1 MAISRSSFIGEGGK
15 QPMSMRGMR
24 RVLPKDTARLLK
36 SVDQINKNLV
46 AINKL
51 LQKDAT
57 VKQQQQ
63 QREQKDK
70 RIKAESLARGRAETA
85 AESVKK
91 GSDAIKNALIK
102 PLKKVATGLFGFFK
116 PFLKFFT
123 ITFIGW
129 FLKGVVGWFKKEKKE
144 RIGQIR
150 NLIPKILTAL
160 TVAGGVLLA
169 LKIGIPVLM
178 ATLQLAVMS
187 IPVVLGALLN
197 PVTWAVMLGAGVGIL
212 TIEGIS
218 ALKGSGRRAQERFDQ
233 VSSVTTDNINKL
245 LMERDSG
252 AGRVKIGEKEYI
264 KSEINQILRN
274 PINQQID
281 GFESRNGVSQLVKI
295 NINEGDLRSGK
306 LFAGDPEFQRQ
317 LLDRFNA
324 RTFGNQ
330 LNKFFDAQEFL
341 EQSENRFK
349 TAKKRYSDAAFEL
362 SQRSPFPLTPQDI
375 QREIRTK
382 SPDLLE
388 DLDTATTQLRT
399 AKGEFTQLKSKMSA
413 RYNDFS
419 PEMKTYLNKHLQMTA
434 DNLIPKSLTMGPTE
448 YATGRILRHMYNATG
463 LADIDQGMTAARDD
477 FAAQI
482 SLLDQ
487 RLANIQADI
496 DINVNPVAAEG
507 GQPGELG
514 SPGSMM
520 PFDKTNPFIP
530 FAKKTYGI
538 IGVL

>member
-178 ATLQLAVMS
+178 TTLQLAVMS
-187 IPVVLGALLN
+187 IPLVLSALLN

-212 TIEGIS
+212 VTETVS
-218 ALKGSGRRAQERFDQ
+218 AFRGSGARAKERFDQ
-233 VSSVTTDNINKL
+233 VAADQITDINNL
-245 LMERDSG
+245 LKERKSG
-252 AGRVKIGEKEYI
+252 AGRLKIGNREYVFN
-264 KSEINQILRN
+264 EISQLIEN
-274 PINQQID
+274 PVDQQVTAI
-281 GFESRNGVSQLVKI
+281 ESRNGMSVPVKI
-295 NINEGDLRSGK
+295 DIKEADLRSGQ
-306 LFAGDPEFQRQ
+306 LFAEDKIFQQ
-317 LLDRFNA
+317 ALLDRFNA
-324 RTFGNQ
+324 RAFGNQ
-330 LNKFFDAQEFL
+330 LDRYFSRS
-341 EQSENRFK
+341 SE
-349 TAKKRYSDAAFEL
+349 
-362 SQRSPFPLTPQDI
+362 
-375 QREIRTK
+375 
-382 SPDLLE
+382 
-388 DLDTATTQLRT
+388 LDTAQKLLKTDKDRLEKNIQHYMSGGMSREDAIEALKKDNTLKRLFEEVDSSQRKVNA
-399 AKGEFTQLKSKMSA
+399 AKQNFTQIQNLMKT

-419 PEMKTYLNKHLQMTA
+419 PQMKSYLNKHLQMTA
-434 DNLIPKSLTMGPTE
+434 DNLIPESLRMGPTE
-448 YATGRILRHMYNATG
+448 YTTGRILRQMYNATG

-496 DINVNPVAAEG
+496 DINVNPVAAEA

>member
-178 ATLQLAVMS
+178 TTLQLAVMS
-187 IPVVLGALLN
+187 IPLVLSALLN

-212 TIEGIS
+212 VTETVS
-218 ALKGSGRRAQERFDQ
+218 AFRGSGVRAKERFDQ
-233 VSSVTTDNINKL
+233 VAADQITDINNL
-245 LMERDSG
+245 LKERKSG
-252 AGRVKIGEKEYI
+252 AGRLKIGNREYVFN
-264 KSEINQILRN
+264 EISQLIEN
-274 PINQQID
+274 PVDQQVTAI
-281 GFESRNGVSQLVKI
+281 ESRNGMSVPVKI
-295 NINEGDLRSGK
+295 DIKEADLRSGQ
-306 LFAGDPEFQRQ
+306 LFAEDKIFQQ
-317 LLDRFNA
+317 ALLDRFNA
-324 RTFGNQ
+324 RAFGNQ
-330 LNKFFDAQEFL
+330 LDRYFARNNELAAAQEKL
-341 EQSENRFK
+341 KNDK
-349 TAKKRYSDAAFEL
+349 
-362 SQRSPFPLTPQDI
+362 
-375 QREIRTK
+375 
-382 SPDLLE
+382 DLLE
-388 DLDTATTQLRT
+388 TNVQSLTSRGSSREDAIEYLKQSSVMKKLFTDVDNSQRNVDA
-399 AKGEFTQLKSKMSA
+399 AKQNFTQIQNLMKT

-419 PEMKTYLNKHLQMTA
+419 PQMKSYLNKHLQMTA
-434 DNLIPKSLTMGPTE
+434 DNLIPESLRMGPTE
-448 YATGRILRHMYNATG
+448 YTTGRILRQMYNATG

-496 DINVNPVAAEG
+496 DINVNPVAAEA

-538 IGVL
+538 IGAL

>member
-178 ATLQLAVMS
+178 TTLQLAVMS
-187 IPVVLGALLN
+187 IPLVLSALLN

-212 TIEGIS
+212 VTETVS
-218 ALKGSGRRAQERFDQ
+218 AFRGSGARAKERFDQ
-233 VSSVTTDNINKL
+233 VSADQITDINNL
-245 LMERDSG
+245 LTERKSG
-252 AGRVKIGEKEYI
+252 AGRLKIGNREYVFN
-264 KSEINQILRN
+264 EISQLIEN
-274 PINQQID
+274 PVDQQVTAI
-281 GFESRNGVSQLVKI
+281 ESRNGMSVPVKI
-295 NINEGDLRSGK
+295 DIKEADLRSGQ
-306 LFAGDPEFQRQ
+306 LFAEDKIFQQ
-317 LLDRFNA
+317 ALLDRFNA
-324 RTFGNQ
+324 RAFGNQ
-330 LNKFFDAQEFL
+330 LDRYFSRS
-341 EQSENRFK
+341 SE
-349 TAKKRYSDAAFEL
+349 
-362 SQRSPFPLTPQDI
+362 
-375 QREIRTK
+375 
-382 SPDLLE
+382 
-388 DLDTATTQLRT
+388 LDTAQKLLKTDKDRLEKNIQHYMSGGMSREDAIEALKKDNTLKRLFEEVDSSQRKVNA
-399 AKGEFTQLKSKMSA
+399 AKQNFTQIQNLMKT

-419 PEMKTYLNKHLQMTA
+419 PQMKSYLNKHLQMTA
-434 DNLIPKSLTMGPTE
+434 DNLIPESLRMGPTE
-448 YATGRILRHMYNATG
+448 YTTGRILRQMYNATG

-496 DINVNPVAAEG
+496 DINVNPVAAEA

-538 IGVL
+538 IGAL

>member
-178 ATLQLAVMS
+178 TTLQLAVMS
-187 IPVVLGALLN
+187 IPLVLSALLN

-212 TIEGIS
+212 VTETVS
-218 ALKGSGRRAQERFDQ
+218 AFRGSGARAKERFDQ
-233 VSSVTTDNINKL
+233 VSADQITDINNL
-245 LMERDSG
+245 LTERKSG
-252 AGRVKIGEKEYI
+252 AGRLKIGNREYVFN
-264 KSEINQILRN
+264 EISQLIEN
-274 PINQQID
+274 PVDQQVTAI
-281 GFESRNGVSQLVKI
+281 ESRNGMSVPVKI
-295 NINEGDLRSGK
+295 DIKEADLRSGQ
-306 LFAGDPEFQRQ
+306 LFAEDKIFQQ
-317 LLDRFNA
+317 ALLDRFNA
-324 RTFGNQ
+324 RAFGNQ
-330 LNKFFDAQEFL
+330 LDRYFSRS
-341 EQSENRFK
+341 SE
-349 TAKKRYSDAAFEL
+349 
-362 SQRSPFPLTPQDI
+362 
-375 QREIRTK
+375 
-382 SPDLLE
+382 
-388 DLDTATTQLRT
+388 LDTAQKLLKTDKDRLEKNIQHYMSGGMSREDAIEALKKDNALKRLFAEVDSSQRKVNA
-399 AKGEFTQLKSKMSA
+399 AKQNFTQIQNLMKT

-419 PEMKTYLNKHLQMTA
+419 PQMKSYLNKHLQMTA
-434 DNLIPKSLTMGPTE
+434 DNLIPESLRMGPTE
-448 YATGRILRHMYNATG
+448 YTTGRILRQMYNATG

-496 DINVNPVAAEG
+496 DINVNPVAAEA

-538 IGVL
+538 IGAL

>member
-91 GSDAIKNALIK
+91 GADAIKNALIK

-178 ATLQLAVMS
+178 TTLQLAVMS
-187 IPVVLGALLN
+187 IPLVLSALLN

-212 TIEGIS
+212 VTEGVS
-218 ALKGSGRRAQERFDQ
+218 AFRGSGARAKERFDQ
-233 VSSVTTDNINKL
+233 VSADQITDINNL
-245 LMERDSG
+245 LKERKSG
-252 AGRVKIGEKEYI
+252 AGRLKIGNREYVFN
-264 KSEINQILRN
+264 EISQLIEN
-274 PINQQID
+274 PVDQQVTAI
-281 GFESRNGVSQLVKI
+281 ESRNGMSVPVKI
-295 NINEGDLRSGK
+295 DIKEADLRSGQ
-306 LFAGDPEFQRQ
+306 LFAEDKIFQQ
-317 LLDRFNA
+317 ALLDRFNA
-324 RTFGNQ
+324 RAFGNQ
-330 LNKFFDAQEFL
+330 LDRYFSRS
-341 EQSENRFK
+341 SE
-349 TAKKRYSDAAFEL
+349 
-362 SQRSPFPLTPQDI
+362 
-375 QREIRTK
+375 
-382 SPDLLE
+382 
-388 DLDTATTQLRT
+388 LDTAQKLLKTDKDRLEKNIQHYMSGGMSREDAIEALKKDNTLKRLFEEVDSSQRKVNA
-399 AKGEFTQLKSKMSA
+399 AKQNFTQIQNLMKT

-419 PEMKTYLNKHLQMTA
+419 PQMKSYLNKHLQMTA
-434 DNLIPKSLTMGPTE
+434 DNLIPESLRMGPTE
-448 YATGRILRHMYNATG
+448 YTTGRILRQMYNATG

-496 DINVNPVAAEG
+496 DINVNPVAAEA

>member
-91 GSDAIKNALIK
+91 GADAIKNALTK

-178 ATLQLAVMS
+178 TTLQLAVTS
-187 IPVVLGALLN
+187 IPLVLSALLN
-197 PVTWAVMLGAGVGIL
+197 PVTWAVMLGAGLGIL
-212 TIEGIS
+212 VTEGVS
-218 ALKGSGRRAQERFDQ
+218 ALRGSGARAKERFDQ
-233 VSSVTTDNINKL
+233 VAADQITDVNNL
-245 LMERDSG
+245 LKERKSG
-252 AGRVKIGEKEYI
+252 AGRLKIGNREYVFN
-264 KSEINQILRN
+264 EISQLIEN
-274 PINQQID
+274 PVDQQVTAI
-281 GFESRNGVSQLVKI
+281 ESRNGMSVPVKI
-295 NINEGDLRSGK
+295 DIKEADLRSGQ
-306 LFAGDPEFQRQ
+306 LFAEDQIFQQ
-317 LLDRFNA
+317 ALLDRFNA
-324 RTFGNQ
+324 RAFGNQ
-330 LNKFFDAQEFL
+330 LDRYFARSGELD
-341 EQSENRFK
+341 
-349 TAKKRYSDAAFEL
+349 TAKKNLKRD
-362 SQRSPFPLTPQDI
+362 
-375 QREIRTK
+375 K
-382 SPDLLE
+382 DLLE
-388 DLDTATTQLRT
+388 TNIQSLTSRGSSREDAIEYLKQSSVMKRLFTDVDESQRKVNA
-399 AKGEFTQLKSKMSA
+399 AKQNFTQIQNLMKT

-419 PEMKTYLNKHLQMTA
+419 PQMKAYLNKHLQMTA
-434 DNLIPKSLTMGPTE
+434 DNLIPESLRMGPTE
-448 YATGRILRHMYNATG
+448 YGVNRIMNQLYRSTG
-463 LADIDQGMTAARDD
+463 LEGIDQGITAARDD

-496 DINVNPVAAEG
+496 DINVNPVAAEA

>member
-178 ATLQLAVMS
+178 TTLQLAVMS
-187 IPVVLGALLN
+187 IPLVLSALLN

-212 TIEGIS
+212 VTETVS
-218 ALKGSGRRAQERFDQ
+218 AFRGSGARAKERFDQ
-233 VSSVTTDNINKL
+233 VSADQITDINNL
-245 LMERDSG
+245 LKERKSG
-252 AGRVKIGEKEYI
+252 AGRLKIGNREYVFN
-264 KSEINQILRN
+264 EISQLIEN
-274 PINQQID
+274 PVDQQVTAI
-281 GFESRNGVSQLVKI
+281 ESRNGMSVPVKI
-295 NINEGDLRSGK
+295 DIKEADLRSGQ
-306 LFAGDPEFQRQ
+306 LFAEDKIFQQ
-317 LLDRFNA
+317 ALLDRFNA
-324 RTFGNQ
+324 RAFGNQ
-330 LNKFFDAQEFL
+330 LDRYFSRS
-341 EQSENRFK
+341 SE
-349 TAKKRYSDAAFEL
+349 
-362 SQRSPFPLTPQDI
+362 
-375 QREIRTK
+375 
-382 SPDLLE
+382 
-388 DLDTATTQLRT
+388 LDTAQKLLKTDKDRLEKNIQHYMSGGMSREDAIEALKKDNTLKRLFEEVDSSQRKVNA
-399 AKGEFTQLKSKMSA
+399 AKQNFTQIQNLMKT

-419 PEMKTYLNKHLQMTA
+419 PQMKSYLNKHLQMTA
-434 DNLIPKSLTMGPTE
+434 DNLIPESLRMGPTE
-448 YATGRILRHMYNATG
+448 YTTGRILRQMYNATG

-496 DINVNPVAAEG
+496 DINVNPVAAEA

>member
-63 QREQKDK
+63 QREQKDR

-178 ATLQLAVMS
+178 TTLQLAVMS
-187 IPVVLGALLN
+187 IPLVLSALLN

-212 TIEGIS
+212 VTETVS
-218 ALKGSGRRAQERFDQ
+218 AFRGSGARAKERFDQ
-233 VSSVTTDNINKL
+233 VSADQITDINNL
-245 LMERDSG
+245 LKERKSG
-252 AGRVKIGEKEYI
+252 AGRLKIGNREYVFN
-264 KSEINQILRN
+264 EISQLIEN
-274 PINQQID
+274 PVDQQVTAI
-281 GFESRNGVSQLVKI
+281 ESRNGMSVPVKI
-295 NINEGDLRSGK
+295 DIKEADLRSGQ
-306 LFAGDPEFQRQ
+306 LFAEDKIFQQ
-317 LLDRFNA
+317 ALLDRFNA
-324 RTFGNQ
+324 RAFGNQ
-330 LNKFFDAQEFL
+330 LDRYFSRS
-341 EQSENRFK
+341 SE
-349 TAKKRYSDAAFEL
+349 
-362 SQRSPFPLTPQDI
+362 
-375 QREIRTK
+375 
-382 SPDLLE
+382 
-388 DLDTATTQLRT
+388 LDTAQKLLKTDKDRLEKNIQHYMSGGMSREDAIEALKKDNALKRLFAEVDSSQRKVNA
-399 AKGEFTQLKSKMSA
+399 AKQNFTQIQNLMKT

-419 PEMKTYLNKHLQMTA
+419 PQMKSYLNKHLQMTA
-434 DNLIPKSLTMGPTE
+434 DNLIPESLRMGPTE
-448 YATGRILRHMYNATG
+448 YTTGRILRQMYNATG

-496 DINVNPVAAEG
+496 DINVNPVAAEA

-538 IGVL
+538 IGAL

>member
-91 GSDAIKNALIK
+91 GSDAIKDALTK

-150 NLIPKILTAL
+150 KLIPKILTAL

-178 ATLQLAVMS
+178 ATLQLAVTS
-187 IPVVLGALLN
+187 IPLVLSALLN

-212 TIEGIS
+212 AIEGVS
-218 ALKGSGRRAQERFDQ
+218 ALKGPGRRAQERFDQ
-233 VSSVTTDNINKL
+233 VSAGQITDINNL
-245 LMERDSG
+245 LKERKSG
-252 AGRVKIGEKEYI
+252 AGRVKIGNKEYVFN
-264 KSEINQILRN
+264 EISQLIQN
-274 PINQQID
+274 PVDQQVTAI
-281 GFESRNGVSQLVKI
+281 ESRNGMSVPVKI
-295 NINEGDLRSGK
+295 DIKEADLRSGQ
-306 LFAGDPEFQRQ
+306 LFAEDKIFQQ
-317 LLDRFNA
+317 ALLDRFNA
-324 RTFGNQ
+324 RAFGNQ
-330 LNKFFDAQEFL
+330 LDRYFARNNELAEAQKLLKKDKDRLEKNIQHYMSGGMSREDAVEAL
-341 EQSENRFK
+341 
-349 TAKKRYSDAAFEL
+349 KKDQQLKRLFTNIDI
-362 SQRSPFPLTPQDI
+362 SQRKVN
-375 QREIRTK
+375 E
-382 SPDLLE
+382 
-388 DLDTATTQLRT
+388 
-399 AKGEFTQLKSKMSA
+399 AKQNFTQIQNLMKT

-419 PEMKTYLNKHLQMTA
+419 PEMKAYLNKHLEMTA
-434 DNLIPKSLTMGPTE
+434 DNLIPESLRMGPME
-448 YATGRILRHMYNATG
+448 YGTGRFLRHMYNATG
-463 LADIDQGMTAARDD
+463 LANIDQGITAARDD

-530 FAKKTYGI
+530 FAKKIYGI

>member
-178 ATLQLAVMS
+178 TTLQLAVMS
-187 IPVVLGALLN
+187 IPLVLSALLN

-212 TIEGIS
+212 VTETVS
-218 ALKGSGRRAQERFDQ
+218 AFRGSGARAKERFDQ
-233 VSSVTTDNINKL
+233 VSADQITDINNL
-245 LMERDSG
+245 LTERKSG
-252 AGRVKIGEKEYI
+252 AGRLKIGNREYVFN
-264 KSEINQILRN
+264 EISQLIEN
-274 PINQQID
+274 PVDQQVTAI
-281 GFESRNGVSQLVKI
+281 ESRNGMSVPVKI
-295 NINEGDLRSGK
+295 DIKEADLRSGQ
-306 LFAGDPEFQRQ
+306 LFAEDKIFQQ
-317 LLDRFNA
+317 ALLDRFNA
-324 RTFGNQ
+324 RAFGNQ
-330 LNKFFDAQEFL
+330 LDRYFSRS
-341 EQSENRFK
+341 SELD
-349 TAKKRYSDAAFEL
+349 TAKKNLKND
-362 SQRSPFPLTPQDI
+362 
-375 QREIRTK
+375 K
-382 SPDLLE
+382 DLLE
-388 DLDTATTQLRT
+388 TNIQSLTSRGSSREDAIEYLKQSSVMKKLFTDVDNSQRKVDA
-399 AKGEFTQLKSKMSA
+399 AKQNFTQIQNLMKT

-419 PEMKTYLNKHLQMTA
+419 PQMKSYLNKHLQMTA
-434 DNLIPKSLTMGPTE
+434 DNLIPESLRMGPTE
-448 YATGRILRHMYNATG
+448 YTTGRILRQMYNATG

-496 DINVNPVAAEG
+496 DINVNPVAAEA

-538 IGVL
+538 IGAL

>member
-91 GSDAIKNALIK
+91 GADAIKNALTK

-178 ATLQLAVMS
+178 TTLQLAVTS
-187 IPVVLGALLN
+187 IPLVLSALLN
-197 PVTWAVMLGAGVGIL
+197 PVTWAVMLGAGLGIL
-212 TIEGIS
+212 VTEGVS
-218 ALKGSGRRAQERFDQ
+218 ALRGSGARAKERFDQ
-233 VSSVTTDNINKL
+233 VAADQITDVNNL
-245 LMERDSG
+245 LKERKSG
-252 AGRVKIGEKEYI
+252 AGRLKIGNREYVFN
-264 KSEINQILRN
+264 EISQLIEN
-274 PINQQID
+274 PVDQQVTAI
-281 GFESRNGVSQLVKI
+281 ESRNGMSVPVKI
-295 NINEGDLRSGK
+295 DIKEADLRSGQ
-306 LFAGDPEFQRQ
+306 LFAEDQIFQQ
-317 LLDRFNA
+317 ALLDRFNA
-324 RTFGNQ
+324 RAFGNQ
-330 LNKFFDAQEFL
+330 LDRYFARSGELD
-341 EQSENRFK
+341 
-349 TAKKRYSDAAFEL
+349 TAKKNLKRD
-362 SQRSPFPLTPQDI
+362 
-375 QREIRTK
+375 K
-382 SPDLLE
+382 DLLE
-388 DLDTATTQLRT
+388 TNIQSLTSRGSSREDAIEYLKQSSVMKRLFTDVDDSQRKVNA
-399 AKGEFTQLKSKMSA
+399 AKQNFTQIQNLMKT

-419 PEMKTYLNKHLQMTA
+419 PQMKAYLNKHLQMTA
-434 DNLIPKSLTMGPTE
+434 DNLIPESLRMGPTE
-448 YATGRILRHMYNATG
+448 YGVNRIMNQLYRSTG
-463 LADIDQGMTAARDD
+463 LEGIDQGITAARDD

-496 DINVNPVAAEG
+496 DINVNPVAAEA

>member
-178 ATLQLAVMS
+178 TTLQLAVMS
-187 IPVVLGALLN
+187 IPLVLSALLN

-212 TIEGIS
+212 VTETVS
-218 ALKGSGRRAQERFDQ
+218 AFRGSGARAKERFDQ
-233 VSSVTTDNINKL
+233 VSADQITDINNL
-245 LMERDSG
+245 LTERKSG
-252 AGRVKIGEKEYI
+252 AGRLKIGNREYVFN
-264 KSEINQILRN
+264 EISQLIEN
-274 PINQQID
+274 PVDQQVTAI
-281 GFESRNGVSQLVKI
+281 ESRNGMSVPVKI
-295 NINEGDLRSGK
+295 DIKEADLRSGQ
-306 LFAGDPEFQRQ
+306 LFAEDKIFQQ
-317 LLDRFNA
+317 ALLDRFNA
-324 RTFGNQ
+324 RAFGNQ
-330 LNKFFDAQEFL
+330 LDRYFSRS
-341 EQSENRFK
+341 SE
-349 TAKKRYSDAAFEL
+349 
-362 SQRSPFPLTPQDI
+362 
-375 QREIRTK
+375 
-382 SPDLLE
+382 
-388 DLDTATTQLRT
+388 LDTAQKLLKTDKDRLEKNIQHYMSGGMSREDAIEALKKDNALKRLFAEVDSSQRKVNA
-399 AKGEFTQLKSKMSA
+399 AKQNFTQIQNLMKT

-419 PEMKTYLNKHLQMTA
+419 PQMKSYLNKHLQMTA
-434 DNLIPKSLTMGPTE
+434 DNLIPESLRMGPTE
-448 YATGRILRHMYNATG
+448 YTTGRILRQMYNATG

-496 DINVNPVAAEG
+496 DINVNPVAAEA

>member
-178 ATLQLAVMS
+178 TTLQLAVMS
-187 IPVVLGALLN
+187 IPLVLSALLN

-212 TIEGIS
+212 VTETVS
-218 ALKGSGRRAQERFDQ
+218 AFRGSGARAKERFDQ
-233 VSSVTTDNINKL
+233 VSADQITDINNL
-245 LMERDSG
+245 LKERKSG
-252 AGRVKIGEKEYI
+252 AGRLKIGNREYVFN
-264 KSEINQILRN
+264 EISQLIEN
-274 PINQQID
+274 PVDQQVTAI
-281 GFESRNGVSQLVKI
+281 ESRNGMSVPVKI
-295 NINEGDLRSGK
+295 DIKEADLRSGQ
-306 LFAGDPEFQRQ
+306 LFAEDKIFQQ
-317 LLDRFNA
+317 ALLDRFNA
-324 RTFGNQ
+324 RAFGNQ
-330 LNKFFDAQEFL
+330 LDRYFSRS
-341 EQSENRFK
+341 SE
-349 TAKKRYSDAAFEL
+349 
-362 SQRSPFPLTPQDI
+362 
-375 QREIRTK
+375 
-382 SPDLLE
+382 
-388 DLDTATTQLRT
+388 LDTAQKLLKTDKDRLEKNIQHYMSGGMSREDAIEALKKDNTLKRLFEEVDSSQRKVNA
-399 AKGEFTQLKSKMSA
+399 AKQNFTQIQNLMKT

-419 PEMKTYLNKHLQMTA
+419 PQMKSYLNKHLQMTA
-434 DNLIPKSLTMGPTE
+434 DNLIPESLRMGPTE
-448 YATGRILRHMYNATG
+448 YTTGRILRQMYNATG

-496 DINVNPVAAEG
+496 DINVNPVAAEA

-538 IGVL
+538 IGAL